1 MKCNK
6 KINRKWIVIAIGKLK
21 RYKNR
26 DGEIDR
32 FKIRI
37 CIAIVRDRDTMRE
50 N

>member
-1 MKCNK
+1 MDSYSDMEIEK
-6 KINRKWIVIAIGKLK
+6 V
-21 RYKNR
+21 KNR